1 MRSTDPQRLPL
12 QPHPATPCPPVRALQ
27 VSVAAAP
34 GGALCLRYQ
43 LAGDL
48 AALRVPALA
57 SAPAATDGLWQH
69 TCFEAFI
76 GRADGTAYREF
87 NFSPSGDWAIYA
99 FDDERLRSTAPPTVT
114 APTLQTERAG
124 DTLTL
129 TATLARTA
137 LPSAWNDAPVRLGL
151 SAVVEA
157 LDGRLS
163 YWALAHPRERPDF
176 HHRAGWTARLTL
188 S

>member
-1 MRSTDPQRLPL
+1 MRSTDPQHLLL
-12 QPHPATPCPPVRALQ
+12 QPHPATPCPLVRALR

-34 GGALCLRYQ
+34 GGALCLRYE

-48 AALRVPALA
+48 SALRVPALA

-69 TCFEAFI
+69 SCFEAFI
-76 GRADGTAYREF
+76 GPADGSAYREF
-87 NFSPSGDWAIYA
+87 NFSPSGNWAVYA
-99 FDDERLRSTAPPTVT
+99 FDDERQRAPEQPLVT
-114 APTLQTERAG
+114 ATTILTERAG

-129 TATLARTA
+129 NATLPRTA
-137 LPSAWNDAPVRLGL
+137 LPPAWSDAPVWLGL
-151 SAVVEA
+151 SAVLETT
-157 LDGRLS
+157 DGQLS